1 MNQWYQAVVPK
12 DYSIEKF
19 FQLEGF
25 LGSMERENV
34 MILYFEKKD
43 SLRKM
48 LENFNLSVISEG
60 DWVETWKE
68 YFVPVKIGNITVA
81 PPWRKKEGDVVINP
95 SRGFGTGHH
104 ETTQLSV
111 LLIEEVLKNDN
122 SVKSMMDVG
131 TGSGILSVAA
141 LKMKPDLE
149 VTAIDNDS
157 DALENAFENAML
169 NDCMDSINISRE
181 PLFKFEKP
189 SDLVVANIISSV
201 LYFLSED
208 IKRLSSKW
216 LILSGIIDSETGDF
230 LKKMGL
236 ENFELIRKVQKNE
249 WNGFLLKRVNN
260 GK

>member
-1 MNQWYQAVVPK
+1 
-12 DYSIEKF
+12 
-19 FQLEGF
+19 
-25 LGSMERENV
+25 
-34 MILYFEKKD
+34 
-43 SLRKM
+43 
-48 LENFNLSVISEG
+48 
-60 DWVETWKE
+60 
-68 YFVPVKIGNITVA
+68 
-81 PPWRKKEGDVVINP
+81 
-95 SRGFGTGHH
+95 
-104 ETTQLSV
+104 
-111 LLIEEVLKNDN
+111 
-122 SVKSMMDVG
+122 MMDVG